1 MRVGINAKV
10 KQLRPK
16 PGNLCVEIEAI
27 RRGEH
32 GARSTKQAIAIG
44 LSKAHRAGVK
54 LPAPAKGKAPEEMR
68 KKAKRDLEKA
78 ENGSAQRPSQKR
90 SRATLKALKRE
101 GRSAASKDR
110 TFKAG
115 SRRGAGIALLP
126 NARRP
131 RRRPLAH
138 ARHSTPASS
147 SVHEPPAC
155 FNAEFAENDY
165 DKAFEV
171 IVGGKTY
178 VFDSFECA
186 IHAPSAQLFLLRV
199 PHHRPRGRGEW
210 PDFCCVPCARP
221 MGALL

>member
-110 TFKAG
+110 FQ
-115 SRRGAGIALLP
+115 SRLAPRRGIALLP

-138 ARHSTPASS
+138 ARCIDTRIVFRARTPGMLQCG
-147 SVHEPPAC
+147 VR
-155 FNAEFAENDY
+155 
-165 DKAFEV
+165 
-171 IVGGKTY
+171 GK
-178 VFDSFECA
+178 
-186 IHAPSAQLFLLRV
+186 
-199 PHHRPRGRGEW
+199 
-210 PDFCCVPCARP
+210 
-221 MGALL
+221 